1 VTKADELL
9 RGVDF
14 AIAGDWDAAH
24 ELAAIRGSLE
34 P

>member
-9 RGVDF
+9 RGVEL
-14 AIAGDWDAAH
+14 ALAGDWDAAH
-24 ELAAIRGSLE
+24 EFAAIRGSLE